1 MPPLFACLRSPRATS
16 AIVDVARD
24 FSPRLQRQ
32 GPACVVC
39 DVSGLG
45 RLLGDPTSIGEELAR
60 SAAAHDGPIGV
71 AVAPTMTA
79 AMLLTLAQTGL
90 TVVDDVA
97 SALSGLS
104 IVHLQQL
111 VADLEGTTFLSAPG
125 ARPPERSGAR
135 GPRERRRWGVRRGEA
150 PRSVKEAAR
159 QRYERAFDMARRW
172 GLTTIGELA
181 ALDPGELSAR
191 MGQDGVRIRQLALGL
206 DAGPLVPDPDVPRCV
221 ERMELEWPIDT
232 LEPLSFV
239 LARLLDPLSASL
251 ERADRGAAALRLDLR
266 LVDRTVH
273 GRVLQLPAAM
283 RDARVLRTLLM
294 LDLESHPP
302 GAAVDIVT
310 IEIDPAPGRVIQ
322 YSLLERALPSAET
335 VATLTARLGALVG
348 ETRCGSAV
356 LLDTHRPDGFEM
368 RGFVLDRGTS
378 SPGPPIAVAR
388 GAPSPRSAPAG
399 RAFGAPASS
408 SPSIGSLPPMLRRFR
423 PPVAVRVTVER
434 GRPVRLA
441 IDRRGMPGGRI
452 DRSAGPWRTS
462 GAWWTDAR
470 GRWDRDEWDV
480 ALGDGTICRLFQ
492 QRETGTWFVEGVM
505 D

>member
-1 MPPLFACLRSPRATS
+1 MPPLFACLRSSRATS

-32 GPACVVC
+32 GPACVVF

-45 RLLGDPTSIGEELAR
+45 CLLGDPTSIGEELAR

-111 VADLEGTTFLSAPG
+111 VADLQGTTFLRASSTA
-125 ARPPERSGAR
+125 SG
-135 GPRERRRWGVRRGEA
+135 
-150 PRSVKEAAR
+150 KEAAR

-206 DAGPLVPDPDVPRCV
+206 DPGPLVPDPDVPRFV
-221 ERMELEWPIDT
+221 ERMALEWPIDT

-322 YSLLERALPSAET
+322 YSLLDRALPSAET
-335 VATLTARLGALVG
+335 VATLTARLGVLVG

-368 RGFVLDRGTS
+368 RGFVLDRETS

-388 GAPSPRSAPAG
+388 GAPSPHSAPAG

-408 SPSIGSLPPMLRRFR
+408 SPSIGSLPPVLRRFR

-434 GRPVRLA
+434 GRPVQLA

-492 QRETGTWFVEGVM
+492 QRETGTWFLEGVL

>member
-1 MPPLFACLRSPRATS
+1 
-16 AIVDVARD
+16 
-24 FSPRLQRQ
+24 
-32 GPACVVC
+32 
-39 DVSGLG
+39 
-45 RLLGDPTSIGEELAR
+45 
-60 SAAAHDGPIGV
+60 
-71 AVAPTMTA
+71 MTA

-111 VADLEGTTFLSAPG
+111 VADLQGTTFLRASSTA
-125 ARPPERSGAR
+125 SG
-135 GPRERRRWGVRRGEA
+135 
-150 PRSVKEAAR
+150 KEAAR

-172 GLTTIGELA
+172 GLTILGELA

-206 DAGPLVPDPDVPRCV
+206 DPGPLVPDPDVPRFV

-322 YSLLERALPSAET
+322 YSLLDRALPSAET
-335 VATLTARLGALVG
+335 VATLTARLGVLVG

-368 RGFVLDRGTS
+368 RGFVLDRETS

-388 GAPSPRSAPAG
+388 GAPSPHSAPAG
-399 RAFGAPASS
+399 RALSAPASS

-434 GRPVRLA
+434 GGPVQLA

-492 QRETGTWFVEGVM
+492 QRETGMWFVEGVL

>member
-1 MPPLFACLRSPRATS
+1 MPPLFACLRSSRATS

-32 GPACVVC
+32 GPACVVF

-45 RLLGDPTSIGEELAR
+45 CLLGDPTSIGEELAR

-90 TVVDDVA
+90 TVVVVDDVA
-97 SALSGLS
+97 SALSDLS
-104 IVHLQQL
+104 IVHLKQL
-111 VADLEGTTFLSAPG
+111 VADLQGTTFLRASSTA
-125 ARPPERSGAR
+125 SG
-135 GPRERRRWGVRRGEA
+135 
-150 PRSVKEAAR
+150 KEAAR

-206 DAGPLVPDPDVPRCV
+206 DPGPLVPDPDVPRFV
-221 ERMELEWPIDT
+221 ERMALEWPIDT

-368 RGFVLDRGTS
+368 RRFVLDRETS

-388 GAPSPRSAPAG
+388 GAPSPHSAPAG

-434 GRPVRLA
+434 GRPVQLA

-492 QRETGTWFVEGVM
+492 QRETGTWFLEGVL

>member
-1 MPPLFACLRSPRATS
+1 
-16 AIVDVARD
+16 
-24 FSPRLQRQ
+24 
-32 GPACVVC
+32 
-39 DVSGLG
+39 
-45 RLLGDPTSIGEELAR
+45 
-60 SAAAHDGPIGV
+60 
-71 AVAPTMTA
+71 
-79 AMLLTLAQTGL
+79 
-90 TVVDDVA
+90 
-97 SALSGLS
+97 
-104 IVHLQQL
+104 
-111 VADLEGTTFLSAPG
+111 
-125 ARPPERSGAR
+125 
-135 GPRERRRWGVRRGEA
+135 
-150 PRSVKEAAR
+150 
-159 QRYERAFDMARRW
+159 
-172 GLTTIGELA
+172 
-181 ALDPGELSAR
+181 
-191 MGQDGVRIRQLALGL
+191 MGQDGVRLRQLALGL
-206 DAGPLVPDPDVPRCV
+206 DPGPLVPDPDVPRFV

-273 GRVLQLPAAM
+273 GRVLQLPAAL

-348 ETRCGSAV
+348 ETRCGSAGTARHASAGWLRDAPV
-356 LLDTHRPDGFEM
+356 RPDRE
-368 RGFVLDRGTS
+368 TS
-378 SPGPPIAVAR
+378 CPGPLSPSLAGPLRPTPLRR
-388 GAPSPRSAPAG
+388 GAPSAR
-399 RAFGAPASS
+399 
-408 SPSIGSLPPMLRRFR
+408 R
-423 PPVAVRVTVER
+423 PPRVRRSGRFLRYSGGSGRPLPVRVTVER
-434 GRPVRLA
+434 GRPVQLA

-452 DRSAGPWRTS
+452 ERSAGPWRTS

>member
-32 GPACVVC
+32 GPACVVF

-45 RLLGDPTSIGEELAR
+45 RLLGDPTAIGEELAR

-104 IVHLQQL
+104 VVHLKQL
-111 VADLEGTTFLSAPG
+111 VADLQGTAFLRASSTA
-125 ARPPERSGAR
+125 SG
-135 GPRERRRWGVRRGEA
+135 
-150 PRSVKEAAR
+150 KEAAR

-172 GLTTIGELA
+172 GLTTVGELA
-181 ALDPGELSAR
+181 ALDPSELSAR
-191 MGQDGVRIRQLALGL
+191 MGQDGVRIQQLALGL
-206 DAGPLVPDPDVPRCV
+206 DPGPLVPDPDVPRFV

-266 LVDRTVH
+266 LVDRTMH
-273 GRVLQLPAAM
+273 ARVLQLPAAM

-302 GAAVDIVT
+302 RAAVDIVT

-368 RGFVLDRGTS
+368 RGFVLDRETS

-388 GAPSPRSAPAG
+388 GAPSPHSAPAG

-408 SPSIGSLPPMLRRFR
+408 SPSIGSLPPVLRRFR

-434 GRPVRLA
+434 GRPVQLA